1 MKNTKKM
8 NTKNLMVSFC
18 AVVLALFAVV
28 TLVSAAGI
36 TNAYSVTV
44 EGIDAYANDVSVIAG
59 EEVTVKLYFTSLVDD
74 TDVNV
79 EATLEG
85 EKVKFDAVSPVF
97 DVETNKSY
105 RQILTLKVPY
115 ELKDKI
121 SDDLTLSITLDGR
134 NHKSDLADITL
145 RVQRPSYNAV
155 VKSITTPSSINAG
168 EALSVDIVLKNM
180 GYNDLDDVYVTV
192 RLAELGIYQGPTWFG
207 DLANLENCSED
218 CDVEDT
224 VAGRLYLKVPYEA
237 RAGVYALEVV
247 VINDDTRTTE
257 VKQVVIGNDFSNN
270 LIVTSAQKTVAT
282 GKTAEYKLVLVNPTD
297 NVKVYTIAS
306 EADSDLSVN
315 FDQTVIAVPA
325 GSTKEITVTASSDK
339 EGEYT
344 FVVNAYSANKIVSTT
359 SLDLTVEGKAT
370 NATVILTIVLAIIF
384 LVLLVVLIVLLG
396 KKPEKTEDFGES
408 YY

>member
-1 MKNTKKM
+1 M